1 MHRVGKFASGTAVN
15 QISSML
21 QQTVATD
28 AAIATSSTPH
38 TPVTPGRTTRAFTD
52 STYLLGTKG
61 TPHRL
66 TPSMTPSAHTPSTIR
81 AGMTPYTPL
90 MHTPFDRRQITE
102 LYNAADEPLP
112 VNGDSVLKS
121 DSIKSL
127 NRFLFPLTSF
137 PKQGAEQAMPTT
149 IEENQG
155 KILLSD
161 AEDLNTAPSD
171 SKISLP
177 QKMSADK
184 TKGVSHSLINPE
196 ADLLLP
202 HHSSQAQN
210 KVRESTEDKNEAEAS
225 LQDTENLQFISFPK
239 QGAEQ
244 AMPTTI
250 EENQGKILLSDAEDL
265 NTAPSDSK
273 ISLPQKMSADK
284 TKGVSHS
291 LINPEAD
298 LLLPHHSSQAQNKVR
313 ESTEDKNEAEASLQD
328 TENLQYAPVSEN
340 TSHHSSQWTGTST
353 LEFDAARVQEDK
365 IPETSTSLPNLAIP
379 KDVTPVPA
387 ETLASSLLERARRKE
402 INFQLDRM
410 SQSTDEEEITLF
422 DKLASRSYALLSAL
436 EINKLTQ
443 SCHILAVGLIQGFDK
458 LSTDQIN
465 AIEPEDVE
473 DLTNAERALLPPELR
488 KKLTFWER
496 VCDFVQNIL
505 TAIYSFF
512 ASIYT
517 NISNTIA
524 LSLSPLRYT
533 AADSVEE
540 NIDVEAALNS
550 RNQTTEPT
558 DTQSDEVKETT
569 SDSLDVISNN

>member
-1 MHRVGKFASGTAVN
+1 
-15 QISSML
+15 
-21 QQTVATD
+21 
-28 AAIATSSTPH
+28 
-38 TPVTPGRTTRAFTD
+38 
-52 STYLLGTKG
+52 
-61 TPHRL
+61 
-66 TPSMTPSAHTPSTIR
+66 
-81 AGMTPYTPL
+81 
-90 MHTPFDRRQITE
+90 
-102 LYNAADEPLP
+102 
-112 VNGDSVLKS
+112 
-121 DSIKSL
+121 
-127 NRFLFPLTSF
+127 
-137 PKQGAEQAMPTT
+137 
-149 IEENQG
+149 
-155 KILLSD
+155 
-161 AEDLNTAPSD
+161 
-171 SKISLP
+171 
-177 QKMSADK
+177 
-184 TKGVSHSLINPE
+184 
-196 ADLLLP
+196 
-202 HHSSQAQN
+202 
-210 KVRESTEDKNEAEAS
+210 
-225 LQDTENLQFISFPK
+225 
-239 QGAEQ
+239 
-244 AMPTTI
+244 
-250 EENQGKILLSDAEDL
+250 
-265 NTAPSDSK
+265 
-273 ISLPQKMSADK
+273 
-284 TKGVSHS
+284 
-291 LINPEAD
+291 
-298 LLLPHHSSQAQNKVR
+298 
-313 ESTEDKNEAEASLQD
+313 
-328 TENLQYAPVSEN
+328 
-340 TSHHSSQWTGTST
+340 
-353 LEFDAARVQEDK
+353 
-365 IPETSTSLPNLAIP
+365 
-379 KDVTPVPA
+379 
-387 ETLASSLLERARRKE
+387 
-402 INFQLDRM
+402 M